1 MKHAL
6 LALLMACF
14 SLFPTCAFAQTPEDV
29 DFDGNQ
35 TVDFPDFLKFAATLG
50 SAHPKYDLDGSGT
63 VDFPDFLT
71 FASHFGQPAE
81 LRTVSFPD
89 VYLENDIRELI
100 VHPDHVSLSRPYE
113 RVSTEPILLQDVR
126 EIQRID
132 RSYYPTAA
140 VGSFPHALNLAGLE
154 NLTSLNFIRA
164 GGYLI
169 EDLGPLAGLSH
180 LEYLDLPDNRIT
192 DLSPLAN
199 LHALS
204 QLCLT
209 NNGVQDVTP
218 LAGLSNLKVVELQEN
233 RVRDLTP
240 LTQLVQLTT
249 LKFGYNEIEDVA
261 PLSTLINLSVLR
273 LDGNQIHNIAPLLV
287 NTGLSTDDWVTLIDN
302 PLDEMSKTVYLPD
315 LANRGVI
322 AAPLI
327 DASTGDRVVF
337 ADPVLEQ
344 KVRNLIDKPQGALT
358 PADVLHVQK
367 LSVQGSSWGAFVS
380 KVVSLVGLEHFP
392 SLTSL
397 AITDGFVHDLAPL
410 ANLTGLEALLLRKN
424 RIDDL
429 TPLKDLTALKRL
441 DLAGNMIPD
450 LSALRGLA
458 ALEQLYLNQNPIVDL
473 SPLSNLTALKT
484 LELAGTRVTDLTPL
498 LALPAL
504 EVVSLTDA
512 PLSDDARGN
521 QIPALKVRGVMVI
534 Q

>member
-6 LALLMACF
+6 LALLACF
-14 SLFPTCAFAQTPEDV
+14 FLAPTFLFAQTPEDV

-35 TVDFPDFLKFAATLG
+35 TVDFPDFLKFAAALG

-89 VYLENDIRELI
+89 VYLENVIRELI
-100 VHPDHVSLSRPYE
+100 KHPNKVSLRRPYE

-126 EIQRID
+126 EIQRIS
-132 RSYYPTAA
+132 RRYYP
-140 VGSFPHALNLAGLE
+140 VDLGNFPHVLNLAGLE
-154 NLTSLNFIRA
+154 HLTSLNSFTAISH
-164 GGYLI
+164 LVD
-169 EDLGPLAGLSH
+169 DLSPLAGLPH
-180 LEYLDLPDNRIT
+180 LEYLDLRDNRIT

-204 QLCLT
+204 QLYLT

-273 LDGNQIHNIAPLLV
+273 LDGNQIRNIAPLLV

-450 LSALRGLA
+450 LSALRGLT
-458 ALEQLYLNQNPIVDL
+458 ALERLYLNQNPIADL
-473 SPLSNLTALKT
+473 NLLSNLTALRT
-484 LELAGTRVTDLTPL
+484 LELVGTQVTDLTPL
-498 LALPAL
+498 LALSAL

-512 PLSDDARGN
+512 PLSDDARNN
-521 QIPALKVRGVMVI
+521 QIPVLKARGVMVI